1 MSTADLPISRL
12 MVEVVPDQARSLV
25 FTDLLSLTTTVAGDW
40 TAVVPVGAVSLTV
53 TADGNDLVVSWS
65 GAQARSTLGRA
76 WRLRLDGVD
85 VVGGRVV
92 EALPQ
97 STPGVSSVSVSVS
110 PSVTVSVD
118 VSVLPVG
125 PVGPAGATGAT
136 GATGAPGA
144 DGADAVYSDA
154 TPAALGVAAP
164 GTADLAAR
172 EGHVHPMP
180 TPGEVGADPAGTAAG
195 LVTAHVDDTTAAHD
209 ASAVSVDTSMWGL
222 STDVEAALAEVY
234 ADGVDRV
241 TALPALADGIGT
253 TLDLATPGFA
263 KFNRSFSSGWQPGGV
278 GATTAKT
285 TLATVTLPPGATTQD
300 RWLRFVV
307 TGLFTNN
314 SGSNCNLTVTLDH
327 AGGVVSSM
335 TWSTVPT
342 SASQRYWVVRGEMV
356 VVSLAPAFT
365 FLAGT
370 LVGTLSGAPA
380 STAATFG
387 QRVSPGASV
396 FFTEGASV
404 PLSVSGQMSVTNP
417 STSLSGANI
426 GFEVIG

>member
-1 MSTADLPISRL
+1 MGTPTESECFDEEGCGQMPSADQ
-12 MVEVVPDQARSLV
+12 VP
-25 FTDLLSLTTTVAGDW
+25 
-40 TAVVPVGAVSLTV
+40 
-53 TADGNDLVVSWS
+53 
-65 GAQARSTLGRA
+65 
-76 WRLRLDGVD
+76 
-85 VVGGRVV
+85 
-92 EALPQ
+92 
-97 STPGVSSVSVSVS
+97 
-110 PSVTVSVD
+110 
-118 VSVLPVG
+118 
-125 PVGPAGATGAT
+125 
-136 GATGAPGA
+136 
-144 DGADAVYSDA
+144 
-154 TPAALGVAAP
+154 
-164 GTADLAAR
+164 
-172 EGHVHPMP
+172 
-180 TPGEVGADPAGTAAG
+180 
-195 LVTAHVDDTTAAHD
+195 
-209 ASAVSVDTSMWGL
+209 VDTSIWGGL

-241 TALPALADGIGT
+241 TALPELADGIGT

-263 KFNRSFSSGWQPGGV
+263 RFNRSFEYGWQPSPF
-278 GATTAKT
+278 ASTTAKT

-342 SASQRYWVVRGEMV
+342 SASQRYWVVRGEMLV
-356 VVSLAPAFT
+356 ASLAPAFT

-404 PLSVSGQMSVTNP
+404 PLSVSGQMSVNNAN
-417 STSLSGANI
+417 TSLSGANI

>member
-1 MSTADLPISRL
+1 MATADRHIGDLD
-12 MVEVVPDQARSLV
+12 VELTKGQGRSIKL
-25 FTDLLSLTTTVAGDW
+25 TSLLTNTSTTVGQW
-40 TAVVPVGAVSLTV
+40 TAVAGANGSQAPTCTEDSGSL
-53 TADGNDLVVSWS
+53 LVSWS
-65 GAQARSTLGRA
+65 DSQATASIGRV
-76 WRLRLDGVD
+76 WRLRLDGDD
-85 VVGGRVV
+85 VAGGRVV
-92 EALPQ
+92 EARPQ
-97 STPGVSSVSVSVS
+97 ATPGTASVAIQVDPLSE
-110 PSVTVSVD
+110 VTTTVV
-118 VSVLPVG
+118 VT
-125 PVGPAGATGAT
+125 PAGPTGAT

-241 TALPALADGIGT
+241 TALPELADGIGT

-263 KFNRSFSSGWQPGGV
+263 RFNRSFEYGWQPSPF
-278 GATTAKT
+278 ASTTAKT
-285 TLATVTLPPGATTQD
+285 TLATVTLPSGATTQD

-307 TGLFTNN
+307 TGLFANN

-342 SASQRYWVVRGEMV
+342 SASQRYWVVRGEML

-380 STAATFG
+380 GTAATFG

-404 PLSVSGQMSVTNP
+404 PLSVSGQMSVNNAA
-417 STSLSGANI
+417 TSLSGANI

>member
-1 MSTADLPISRL
+1 MATADRHIGDLN
-12 MVEVVPDQARSLV
+12 VELTKGQGRSIKL
-25 FTDLLSLTTTVAGDW
+25 TSLLTNTSTTVGQW
-40 TAVVPVGAVSLTV
+40 TAVAGANGSQAPTCTEDSGSL
-53 TADGNDLVVSWS
+53 LVSWS
-65 GAQARSTLGRA
+65 DSQATASIGRV
-76 WRLRLDGVD
+76 WRLRLDGDD
-85 VVGGRVV
+85 VAGGRVV
-92 EALPQ
+92 EARPQ
-97 STPGVSSVSVSVS
+97 ATPGTASVAIQVDPLSE
-110 PSVTVSVD
+110 VTTTVV
-118 VSVLPVG
+118 VTPA
-125 PVGPAGATGAT
+125 GPAGPTGAT
-136 GATGAPGA
+136 GATGPA
-144 DGADAVYSDA
+144 GADAVYSDA

-241 TALPALADGIGT
+241 TALPELADGIGT

-278 GATTAKT
+278 ASTTAKT

-342 SASQRYWVVRGEMV
+342 SASQRYWVIRGEMV

-417 STSLSGANI
+417 NTSLAGANI